1 MKRLMMLV
9 FVGAVTTP
17 LFALLQNTLKVDVSL
32 VNVPFLVT
40 DAQGRFMPGLSKE
53 DFAVEED
60 GRKQDIQS
68 FSREN
73 SLPLSIG
80 MLIDTS
86 PSVSRVFDDEKETA
100 TNFLD
105 TTLRRGDSAFV
116 IGFSREVTLVEDF
129 TDNRQKLR
137 DAIQSLFTQAG
148 TSVYDAIYLA
158 CNEVFK
164 SEGGRKTIILISDG
178 EDTTSK
184 VRLSEAM
191 TVAEKSEAVIY
202 SISNRVGGFFNVRG
216 TGNPE
221 ALRRLS
227 AESGGT
233 VYFVAGRSDLTEVF
247 DEISEELRSQYSLG
261 YVSTNTVKD
270 GKYRSIRIIPKNAAY
285 KARGRSGYYAPL
297 GPS

>member
-1 MKRLMMLV
+1 MLV